1 MPATPLSLGVPA
13 NGNVRCCAVARNKYF
28 SARENRDADRESS
41 QSPGSRAASSCP
53 RFHRQIHHRPK
64 NSCQNLSPAKVTIN
78 VHAMDEK
85 MMQAMKAWS
94 LL

>member
-1 MPATPLSLGVPA
+1 MEMYGVAPSHATNIFPRARIAAPI
-13 NGNVRCCAVARNKYF
+13 VRVRKVQAR
-28 SARENRDADRESS
+28 ALRPRV
-41 QSPGSRAASSCP
+41 